1 MIDRDPASADDTGIA
16 PQWDERSR
24 DRAGLVRWPV
34 SPAGG
39 DDHPT
44 QRTGP
49 RRVYGGAVPSGQSA
63 SGGSPAPAGDPL
75 ARMLGRVVAD
85 RYELDAVIGRRP
97 AGVAYRAVDRAWR
110 VGDPGRRLVSLTML
124 DADRGAEPGL
134 AARIDRVAAEVRSLA
149 HPVFDVP
156 SDVVRDGHRLIV
168 VSEHRAGRT
177 LHSLLGG
184 GLGMGW
190 PLRNVLPIGHR
201 IADGLSEAHRAGL
214 AHGGLCLETVLLSA
228 DEAVHVLDFGLG
240 AASSPVA
247 PAPSGDVLAL
257 ARVVHAL
264 LAGGAVRPE
273 APPVR
278 PPGLSEAAWR
288 ALLRG
293 LAGTPDGDPAT
304 AETFMV
310 SLEDPGW
317 FGRLVR
323 RRPR

>member
-1 MIDRDPASADDTGIA
+1 
-16 PQWDERSR
+16 
-24 DRAGLVRWPV
+24 
-34 SPAGG
+34 
-39 DDHPT
+39 
-44 QRTGP
+44 
-49 RRVYGGAVPSGQSA
+49 
-63 SGGSPAPAGDPL
+63 
-75 ARMLGRVVAD
+75 MLGRVVAD

-201 IADGLSEAHRAGL
+201 IADGLTEAHRAGL

-228 DEAVHVLDFGLG
+228 DEAVHVLD
-240 AASSPVA
+240 SVW
-247 PAPSGDVLAL
+247 
-257 ARVVHAL
+257 AR
-264 LAGGAVRPE
+264 RCP
-273 APPVR
+273 R
-278 PPGLSEAAWR
+278 
-288 ALLRG
+288 
-293 LAGTPDGDPAT
+293 
-304 AETFMV
+304 
-310 SLEDPGW
+310 SL
-317 FGRLVR
+317 R
-323 RRPR
+323 RRPATFSRSLGSSTRCWPGGRSAPKHRRSGRRG